1 MHQVK
6 VEMISIMNFI
16 SILQGE
22 LSFMFAR
29 GVTCNTCY
37 VERKGGKG
45 FLNRC
50 GNCSYFFLRGHGNES
65 CNLTDSLPG
74 QYFPISAHGQR

>member
-37 VERKGGKG
+37 VERKGGKV
-45 FLNRC
+45 FSIDVVIALI
-50 GNCSYFFLRGHGNES
+50 FFSEGTVTNPS
-65 CNLTDSLPG
+65 
-74 QYFPISAHGQR
+74 I